1 MRGFNPRAH
10 VGRDMGVPIT
20 KPYLQKFHS
29 TRPRGARRPC
39 CGNFKR
45 IREDMLCKTCF
56 WQLSKEFKNAI
67 KYKPK
72 GWVDKFFAA
81 LAMLK
86 KDREK

>member
-1 MRGFNPRAH
+1 MDAPQFATTEQARK
-10 VGRDMGVPIT
+10 PID
-20 KPYLQKFHS
+20 Q
-29 TRPRGARRPC
+29 AREIFESDRCPC

-56 WQLSKEFKNAI
+56 WKLSKEFKNAI

-72 GWVDKFFAA
+72 GWVEKFFIA

-86 KDREK
+86 KDREKSS